1 MIEVNSPTRKNKIS
15 LEDYPYRRDIENR
28 LLMSQFTTFEF
39 QVLEEILYSPL
50 KTSVRKLA
58 KNLDVSEV
66 DLLPI
71 VEQFAK
77 TGLLELS
84 GEEITVD
91 KEMRKYYES
100 QILKFDEEFAP
111 GMEFLQSL
119 LRKVPI
125 HVLPSW
131 YSIPRTSNNIFDSII
146 EKYLLTP
153 QIFQRYLAELN
164 LGDPILTGMAQMV
177 FAAPD
182 FKVFGSELMEK
193 YQISREQF
201 EINTLYLEFNFV
213 CCLGYEKVGNEWKEV
228 ITPFYEWREYLRF
241 LRDTEIKPLPE
252 NAKIEQQHFSEF
264 AFTEAMSD
272 LLSRAKRHPI
282 PCEELEETAI
292 LAKLRLLKLAEIVD
306 KRLCALD
313 AANDWLDMNLENR
326 ALFVHRH
333 PLNRLTSNLVPHHLA
348 TDRNI
353 REAEKSLVRAHR
365 KGWILFDDFIKGVTV
380 PLGEQSIVMLKRNGK
395 TWKYTLPSYSD
406 EEKELIKATL
416 FQWLPEV
423 GMVITGKYKGQDC
436 FKLTHFGESI
446 FGSG

>member
-1 MIEVNSPTRKNKIS
+1 
-15 LEDYPYRRDIENR
+15 
-28 LLMSQFTTFEF
+28 MSQFTTFQL

-50 KTSVRKLA
+50 KTTVRKLA
-58 KNLDVSEV
+58 KNLDVEEGEI
-66 DLLPI
+66 LPI
-71 VEQFAK
+71 IKQFAK
-77 TGLLELS
+77 IGLLELF
-84 GEEITVD
+84 GEEVVVD

-100 QILKFDEEFAP
+100 QILKFDEEFTP

-125 HVLPSW
+125 HVLPTW
-131 YSIPRTSNNIFDSII
+131 YSIPRTSNNIFDSIV

-164 LGDPILTGMAQMV
+164 LGDPILTGMAQRV
-177 FAAPD
+177 FEAPD

-201 EINTLYLEFNFV
+201 EINTLYLEFNFI

-228 ITPFYEWREYLRF
+228 ITPFQEWREYLRF
-241 LRDTEIKPLPE
+241 LRDTEVKSLPE
-252 NAKIEQQHFSEF
+252 NAKIEQTHFSGF
-264 AFTEAMSD
+264 AFIEEMSA
-272 LLSRAKRHPI
+272 LLSQARRHPI
-282 PCEELEETAI
+282 SCEELEETPA
-292 LAKLRLLKLAEIVD
+292 LAKLRLLKLGEIVD

-333 PLNRLTSNLVPHHLA
+333 PLNRLVSDRVSSHLA

-353 REAEKSLVRAHR
+353 REVEKSLLRAYQ

-380 PLGEQSIVMLKRNGK
+380 PLGEQSVVMLKKNGK
-395 TWKYTLPSYSD
+395 SWKYILPSYSD
-406 EEKELIKATL
+406 EEKELIRATL

-423 GMVITGKYKGQDC
+423 GFVITGKYKGQDC
-436 FKLTHFGESI
+436 FKLTPFGES
-446 FGSG
+446 FLG